1 MAKYFKKYMVCLILA
16 IVFGWGEVFFT
27 TQSVYLMGTMLD
39 MAIADTL
46 KDALLKISAQG
57 IAYVLLCMVCIFI
70 SNYFLQTFSTSI
82 TYSLQKMIL
91 TKLYQQQTYEYEQ
104 KNSDEYFT
112 VMDYD
117 MEQIRATY
125 LNNILLFF
133 ISIGQIVIYWV
144 ALLNIHPVIFV
155 SSILLGILPLVASR
169 VFVRPL
175 QSTQE
180 NLSTKQ
186 NIFVQ
191 AVQELLQ
198 GYSVIKSSNNQG
210 RFIDRFNTKNQE
222 KLHLIRRRGLLQT
235 MAFQTLWGVNI
246 FSACAL
252 LMIASMLVS
261 RGAIQIG
268 QLIVS
273 VNLVSISS
281 NVYSDI
287 LRSFLQ
293 ILSMKSIREKINAFI
308 VDEQGNENTLKHTVK
323 APIVLD
329 KLSHRFGN
337 RSIIQDFSF
346 CFEDGKCYAII
357 GDSGSGKS
365 TLARLLTREV
375 QTQEG
380 VISFA
385 STPITEFSEAEIYD
399 GVGYVRQN
407 NFVFHDTLY
416 NNITMFTSNQ
426 RTDSED
432 QDYQSAIRK
441 ANLSALDERC
451 RGEKLLTA
459 KLSGGEKRRIEI
471 ARTLY
476 QKKKII
482 IFDEATSGLDP
493 ENQNLI
499 NELIF
504 SLKGITRI
512 VVTHNWEEEYLKKFD
527 EVIVLG
533 DRGMGHQASVPE
545 PAL

>member
-1 MAKYFKKYMVCLILA
+1 MAKYFKKYMVCLISA

-82 TYSLQKMIL
+82 TYSLQKKIL
-91 TKLYQQQTYEYEQ
+91 TKLYQKQTYEYEQ

-125 LNNILLFF
+125 LNNIPLFF

-308 VDEQGNENTLKHTVK
+308 VDEQENENTLKHTVK

-346 CFEDGKCYAII
+346 CFEEGKCYAII

-375 QTQEG
+375 RTQEG

-385 STPITEFSEAEIYD
+385 STPITEFSEAEIDD

-451 RGEKLLTA
+451 RGEKILTA

-533 DRGMGHQASVPE
+533 KRGMGHQASVSE